1 MSQSREEPGWT
12 SQFRVLIN
20 AIDLNPHDVREDTA
34 LHDPSDY
41 GRSQD
46 VARNLR
52 NAGSDGICYRGVRSP
67 GEERVAIFSPDL
79 IPVPILGDHFD
90 YFWDGERVDR
100 VRNCR
105 TGAIFAL

>member
-1 MSQSREEPGWT
+1 MS
-12 SQFRVLIN
+12 
-20 AIDLNPHDVREDTA
+20 
-34 LHDPSDY
+34 
-41 GRSQD
+41 
-46 VARNLR
+46 LR
-52 NAGSDGICYRGVRSP
+52 NTGSNGIRHRSVRSL
-67 GEERVAIFSPDL
+67 GGERVAIFSPDL